1 MIATWKQHEGQAVDG
16 IALLQVLGGGQSSAV
31 FLAERAGERCAVKLV
46 PMEDAATQLSLY
58 RWEQASKLSHPHLT
72 RILQWGGGRLNGV
85 SLVYVAMEFA
95 EEELS
100 SVDRPLTPKEA
111 RETLTPAVEALAYL
125 HGRGFAHGRIK
136 PSNILSVG
144 EELKISGDA
153 PLRKGKRHTSASA
166 ATPYDPPELAKS
178 GVTPAGDVWSL
189 GVTLVQAM
197 TMELPA
203 FEGGVLRLP
212 DALRPDVFRE
222 VAAGCLERD
231 PDRRWTMADL
241 ALWLE
246 RGTLPAPKRVRP
258 RYLLPITA
266 VAGVAV
272 LGAVVWTQASP
283 YLTSSKPASPPVE
296 QLATPAPAPPQPPVL
311 AEAATEPP
319 RVAAKQPAKVAS
331 KETAKV
337 AAKEPPKASASPPR
351 ETKSADVIQPVEP
364 KPEPPPA
371 DAAPVVAASNV
382 TSPDVLQPVVPDV
395 LAKAVGTIH
404 GKVPIVVRVQA
415 DAGGAVT
422 SAAIESGGS
431 SKYFANLA
439 LNAARQWKFVP
450 GADAREWML
459 RFEFTRDTKHPVSAQ
474 VILAR

>member
-1 MIATWKQHEGQAVDG
+1 MIATWKQNEGQAVDG
-16 IALLQVLGGGQSSAV
+16 IALLRLLGGDSSSAV
-31 FLAERAGERCAVKLV
+31 FLAERAGERCAIKLV
-46 PMEDAATQLSLY
+46 PTEDVAAQLPLS

-72 RILQWGGGRLNGV
+72 RILQWGGGRLSGV

-111 RETLTPAVEALAYL
+111 RETLTPTVKALAYL
-125 HGRGFAHGRIK
+125 HAKGFAHGRIK

-144 EELKISGDA
+144 DELKISGDA
-153 PLRKGKRHTSASA
+153 PLRRGERHASS
-166 ATPYDPPELAKS
+166 PVPKSYDAPELATS

-189 GVTLVQAM
+189 GVTLVEAM
-197 TMELPA
+197 TKELPA

-212 DALRPDVFRE
+212 AALSPDVFRE

-231 PDRRWTMADL
+231 PARRWTIADV

-246 RGTLPAPKRVRP
+246 RGTIPARKRVRP
-258 RYLLPITA
+258 RYLMPIAA

-272 LGAVVWTQASP
+272 LGAAVWTYGGQYFTRFSSP
-283 YLTSSKPASPPVE
+283 GQPAERV
-296 QLATPAPAPPQPPVL
+296 ATPALPPSAAAPAV
-311 AEAATEPP
+311 
-319 RVAAKQPAKVAS
+319 V
-331 KETAKV
+331 KE
-337 AAKEPPKASASPPR
+337 AAKEPAKKPVNPPAAQPR
-351 ETKSADVIQPVEP
+351 ETPPGEIKSADIAPPPEP
-364 KPEPPPA
+364 KPAPPA
-371 DAAPVVAASNV
+371 AATPVVAATQV
-382 TSPDVLQPVVPDV
+382 TSPDVLQPLIPEVP
-395 LAKAVGTIH
+395 AKWVATIH

-415 DAGGAVT
+415 DATGTVT

-431 SKYFANLA
+431 SKYFGDLA

-450 GADAREWML
+450 GADAREWMV